1 MVFVFLELRPYIAFG
16 IKLKINVFH
25 KCHQTRSVKIFPI
38 FLKKKIYVLFNTHT
52 QKFLCI
58 LLYATFSESM
68 YAVMASNYSS
78 VISVTVSEAWILKLA
93 ISCMPSSYTAQLL
106 WDKTCY
112 WVLDTKPYCMKFHP
126 VTYWRRC
133 I

>member
-1 MVFVFLELRPYIAFG
+1 MVFVFLELRPYVEFG

-38 FLKKKIYVLFNTHT
+38 FLKKKNNYILFNTHT

-68 YAVMASNYSS
+68 YAVMVSNYSS
-78 VISVTVSEAWILKLA
+78 VISVTVSEA
-93 ISCMPSSYTAQLL
+93 
-106 WDKTCY
+106 
-112 WVLDTKPYCMKFHP
+112 
-126 VTYWRRC
+126 
-133 I
+133 